1 MGQLLALM
9 HLERLGFFLL
19 RGVGRRLITFSL
31 PSLLVF
37 PEGDFVFDPG
47 FNAAV
52 AEAST
57 SDAAF
62 IVAEL
67 SKKLAHASRALM
79 QKAKADADLR
89 VASAAE
95 RLGLTDKLR
104 QAEAE
109 ILVLKDENQ
118 QLKAKCSRL
127 ESAASDNEKVLE
139 SLRRT
144 VEGDANEK
152 ADLKSR
158 ITELEWV
165 QAKMTELERVL
176 PEVAR
181 RAEGVYQKNK
191 KALSALGAE
200 PLPLPEP
207 VEGPQVFFLLLD
219 WLLSEFEGLGEVMS
233 IANDNAAYVSFE
245 GLVGNLLRAGAVD
258 LARLDGFQYVPY
270 EGLAAEVGR
279 IQDVKAAFF

>member
-1 MGQLLALM
+1 MI
-9 HLERLGFFLL
+9 FFY
-19 RGVGRRLITFSL
+19 
-31 PSLLVF
+31 
-37 PEGDFVFDPG
+37 PG
-47 FNAAV
+47 FNTAV

-79 QKAKADADLR
+79 QKAKADAELR
-89 VASAAE
+89 VASATE

-104 QAEAE
+104 QVEAK

-118 QLKAKCSRL
+118 QLKARCSRL
-127 ESAASDNEKVLE
+127 ESVASDNKKVLE

-152 ADLKSR
+152 AALKSR

-181 RAEGVYQKNK
+181 RADGVYQEYK
-191 KALSALGAE
+191 KALAALE
-200 PLPLPEP
+200 RSLCPC
-207 VEGPQVFFLLLD
+207 
-219 WLLSEFEGLGEVMS
+219 LSRSKVPKF
-233 IANDNAAYVSFE
+233 SFYFWI
-245 GLVGNLLRAGAVD
+245 GC
-258 LARLDGFQYVPY
+258 
-270 EGLAAEVGR
+270 
-279 IQDVKAAFF
+279 